1 MIPMNP
7 CKGISIAKPE
17 EAVVDPL
24 QEDEEKVLTK
34 EKYGSKWGANNVLK
48 DEYPDLVFTT
58 KPGNLFLPQYG
69 SREC

>member
-1 MIPMNP
+1 MS
-7 CKGISIAKPE
+7 K
-17 EAVVDPL
+17 
-24 QEDEEKVLTK
+24 KVENAFLTWKVKQDMDK

-69 SREC
+69 S